1 MTLHRLDLN
10 RLVALDALLD
20 EASVSRAAERLH
32 VSQPAMSA
40 TLAALREH
48 FDDPLLV
55 SLGRTM
61 RLTGFAQ
68 GLRDPV
74 RELLLQAQAL
84 AQRRP
89 ARTVAT
95 LERSV
100 TLVASDMTV
109 AVLLA
114 PLAERATHEAPGLQ
128 FRIRPVGLH
137 LSDELD
143 RGEVDIVIAAR
154 QGLSD
159 RHPRRTFFSTPFA
172 CLLWREHE
180 AQVLDLPTYLAL
192 PHVTTHW
199 SLHGF
204 TTMEDQALRD
214 QRLTRRIEVE
224 VPAFTL
230 MPPFLIGT
238 RRVATLPQP
247 LAVQLTQQLPLKVLP
262 CPLPVTA
269 VQGAVQW
276 HRHQDED
283 PAIRWV
289 VQTLVSLA
297 EDLAIAAT

>member
-95 LERSV
+95 LERRV

-109 AVLLA
+109 TVLLA
-114 PLAERATHEAPGLQ
+114 PLAERATREAPGLQ
-128 FRIRPVGLH
+128 LRILPVGTH
-137 LSDELD
+137 LRDELD
-143 RGEVDIVIAAR
+143 RGEVDLVLSAR
-154 QGLSD
+154 EGLSD
-159 RHPRRTFFSTPFA
+159 RHPCRTFYRAAFA

-180 AQVLDLPTYLAL
+180 VATLDLPTYLAL
-192 PHVTTHW
+192 PHVATRWPWHD
-199 SLHGF
+199 F
-204 TTMEDQALRD
+204 TTMEERALREAGW
-214 QRLTRRIEVE
+214 RRHVDVE
-224 VPAFTL
+224 VPSFTL

-247 LAVQLTQQLPLKVLP
+247 LAESLAQHAPLKVLP
-262 CPLPVTA
+262 CPVVIPPLS
-269 VQGAVQW
+269 GAVQW
-276 HRHQDED
+276 HRHQNDD

-289 VQTLVSLA
+289 VQTLVAVAQNLG
-297 EDLAIAAT
+297 IASD